1 MCWRLW
7 NGRGSLFLWV
17 GLWIILKNF
26 LLNRSSRLRQLELD
40 TSLGFIRL
48 SIFVP
53 WLRSAFSSNWAGLFL
68 NLQLMLINNL
78 VDYPEG
84 ELREMH
90 LVLLFRSGF
99 LFFSILR
106 QLLNS
111 FRGLVVN
118 MEGVRWNK
126 HELSSEILIAPRP
139 LNEGDVN
146 FMEVVNIDCI

>member
-7 NGRGSLFLWV
+7 MGRGSLFLWV
-17 GLWIILKNF
+17 GLWLILKNL
-26 LLNRSSRLRQLELD
+26 LLNRSSWLRQLEVD

-48 SIFVP
+48 RIFVP
-53 WLRSAFSSNWAGLFL
+53 WLWSRISSNWASLFL
-68 NLQLMLINNL
+68 NLQQMLINNL

-90 LVLLFRSGF
+90 LVLLFRSWF

>member
-17 GLWIILKNF
+17 GLWLIIKNF
-26 LLNRSSRLRQLELD
+26 LLNRSSRLRHFEMD
-40 TSLGFIRL
+40 TSFGFIRL
-48 SIFVP
+48 SILVP
-53 WLRSAFSSNWAGLFL
+53 WLWSRISSNWASLFL
-68 NLQLMLINNL
+68 NLQQMLINNL

-90 LVLLFRSGF
+90 LVLLFRSGP

-106 QLLNS
+106 QPLNS